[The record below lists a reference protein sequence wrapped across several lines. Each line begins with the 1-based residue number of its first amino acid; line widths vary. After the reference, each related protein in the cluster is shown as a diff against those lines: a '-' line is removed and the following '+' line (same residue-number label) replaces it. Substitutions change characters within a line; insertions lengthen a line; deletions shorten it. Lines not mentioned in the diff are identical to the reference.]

1 MHGTC
6 MVRIIVLCSIA
17 YWCLYKVSNTF
28 SFTFSTI
35 KSLAAK
41 GKRLGDDDDVASLV
55 KLLDQQVVQHGKEV
69 RKLKDRNERQ
79 LKALDD
85 TITRLEERLETLTEL
100 CRLKARNEHIAPCMF
115 RMSHFHQFKTGYM
128 SWFSPGFYTH
138 PFGYKMQ
145 LKMDANGSG
154 TGRGSHLSVYLCI
167 TKGDYDDSLKWPLQY
182 RCFITLLNQLEDKW
196 HHTEIVAYMK
206 DIDDE
211 LNSRMF
217 DEPSINCGWG
227 RNQFIAHQKLDLQH
241 GRHCQYLKDDTLYF
255 LVEVE
260 NLS

>member
-1 MHGTC
+1 MRGRFLGCYICKIITPLTACVQYTRASRALNDARTMHGTC
-6 MVRIIVLCSIA
+6 MVRIIVLCTIA

-100 CRLKARNEHIAPCMF
+100 CRLKARNEHIAPCKF

-138 PFGYKMQ
+138 PFG
-145 LKMDANGSG
+145 D
-154 TGRGSHLSVYLCI
+154 RSH
-167 TKGDYDDSLKWPLQY
+167 
-182 RCFITLLNQLEDKW
+182 F
-196 HHTEIVAYMK
+196 EI
-206 DIDDE
+206 
-211 LNSRMF
+211 
-217 DEPSINCGWG
+217 
-227 RNQFIAHQKLDLQH
+227 KL
-241 GRHCQYLKDDTLYF
+241 RF
-255 LVEVE
+255 LH
-260 NLS
+260 